1 MRVMSNCAGP
11 CFDGSSKVL
20 MLDKSLKK
28 CQDIVKGDE
37 IFAADGS
44 KGTIRCVVKT
54 PISSGKLPMVALEGG
69 LLVTEWHP
77 IRINGVWCFPKT
89 VGETELVNCDNIYS
103 FLLEESDTP
112 IMIINGVECVTLAH
126 HLEGEIVGHSYYG
139 TNKIIEDF
147 KKIEGWNEGL
157 VVLKNRIF
165 VRNKSSNLVEGII

>member
-11 CFDGSSKVL
+11 CFDGSSKV
-20 MLDKSLKK
+20 MMFDRTLKK
-28 CQDIVKGDE
+28 CQDVVKGDE
-37 IFAADGS
+37 ILTADGS
-44 KGTIRCVVKT
+44 KGIIRCVVKT

-77 IRINGVWCFPKT
+77 IRINGIWCFPKT

-126 HLEGEIVGHSYYG
+126 HLEGEIVVTVIMGL
-139 TNKIIEDF
+139 TKLLKI
-147 KKIEGWNEGL
+147 L
-157 VVLKNRIF
+157 RRLK
-165 VRNKSSNLVEGII
+165 VGMKD